1 MLSVFD
7 PRGRGDRRAFLTVGS
22 LAAAGLLGGGSRRTA
37 HAAPLPASL
46 LSGKSVVFLFQ
57 HGGPSQIETFD
68 PKPDA
73 PVEHRSATGAI
84 QTAIPSVAFGS
95 TFEKLARIADKLTIV
110 RSFVTGDG
118 NHDIKPVVGKATNGA
133 ALGSL
138 YARVAGSSHPR
149 SGLPSNVLL
158 FPRAVD
164 DTTGP
169 EIKSFGRFDSPG
181 SMGSGFAPFVP
192 GAGSEV
198 QQNLELRLPTDR
210 LGDRRTLLTELDR
223 LRRSLGDSPFDPL
236 REQAFETLLG
246 GVGQAFDLT
255 REDPATI
262 ARYDTAPLVRP
273 DQIDKKWNNYN
284 HYVDHAKSLGKLML
298 LARRLC
304 EAGAGFVTV
313 TTSFVWDMHADVNN
327 ATMTEGMQYVGTPFD
342 HAVATFLEDVEQRG
356 LSDKILLVCCGE
368 MGRTPRI
375 NAKGGRDHWGNL
387 APLILAGA
395 GMPRGAV
402 IGQSNRT
409 GGEPATDPVTIPH
422 LIATIL
428 QTQFD
433 PGLLRLV
440 PGLPSEL
447 IRAATHEPIPHSSR
461 GTP

>member
-1 MLSVFD
+1 MLRIID
-7 PRGRGDRRAFLTVGS
+7 PRRRTSRRAFLTAGS
-22 LAAAGLLGGGSRRTA
+22 LATAGLFAGRFAS
-37 HAAPLPASL
+37 AAPIPASL
-46 LSGKSVVFLFQ
+46 MSGKSVVFLFQ
-57 HGGPSQIETFD
+57 HGGPSQFETFD

-73 PVEHRSATGAI
+73 PIENRSATGHI
-84 QTAIPSVAFGS
+84 PTAVPGIAFGG
-95 TFEKLARIADKLTIV
+95 TMAKLARVADKLTIV

-118 NHDIKPVVGKATNGA
+118 NHDIKPVVGKVTGGA

-138 YARVAGSSHPR
+138 YARVAGANDPR

-158 FPRAVD
+158 FPRSVD
-164 DTTGP
+164 STCGE
-169 EIKSFGRFDSPG
+169 EIKAFGRFDSPG
-181 SMGSGFAPFVP
+181 TLGRGVAPFVP
-192 GAGSEV
+192 GAGGEV
-198 QQNLELRLPTDR
+198 QENLELRLPTDR
-210 LGDRRTLLTELDR
+210 LGDRRTLLLELDR
-223 LRRSLGDSPFDPL
+223 LRRSLGESPFDPL

-255 REDPATI
+255 KEDAATI

-327 ATMTEGMQYVGTPFD
+327 ATMTEGMRYVGDPFD

-387 APLILAGA
+387 APLLLSGA
-395 GMPRGAV
+395 GIPRGAV
-402 IGQSNRT
+402 IGQSTRD
-409 GGEPATDPVTIPH
+409 GGEAATEPVTIPH

-433 PGLLRLV
+433 PGALRLV
-440 PGLPSEL
+440 PGLPAEL
-447 IRAATHEPIPHSSR
+447 VRAATHDAIPLPNR
-461 GTP
+461 G

>member
-1 MLSVFD
+1 MLRIID
-7 PRGRGDRRAFLTVGS
+7 PRAGFDRRAFLTAGS
-22 LAAAGLLGGGSRRTA
+22 WLAGGCLAGWGRQALAASV
-37 HAAPLPASL
+37 PASVL
-46 LSGKSVVFLFQ
+46 RGKSVVFLFQ

-73 PVEHRSATGAI
+73 PIENRSATGAI
-84 QTAIPSVAFGS
+84 PTAIPGVAFGS
-95 TFEKLARIADKLTIV
+95 TFEKLAKVADRLTIV

-118 NHDIKPVVGKATNGA
+118 NHDIKPVVGKATSGA

-138 YARVAGSSHPR
+138 YARVAGANDPR

-164 DTTGP
+164 ASTGP
-169 EIKSFGRFDSPG
+169 EINSFGRFDSAG
-181 SMGSGFAPFVP
+181 TLGSGVAPFVP

-210 LGDRRTLLTELDR
+210 LGDRRTLLSELDR
-223 LRRSLGDSPFDPL
+223 WRRALGDSPFDPL

-255 REDPATI
+255 KEDAGVI
-262 ARYDTAPLVRP
+262 AKYDTAPLVRP

-327 ATMTEGMQYVGTPFD
+327 ATMTEGMRYVGAPFD

-387 APLILAGA
+387 APLILSGA

-402 IGQSNRT
+402 IGQSNRS
-409 GGEPATDPVTIPH
+409 GGEPASDPITIPH

-433 PGLLRLV
+433 TAALRLV
-440 PGLPSEL
+440 PGIPEDL
-447 IRAATHEPIPHSSR
+447 IRVATHEAIALPQSR
-461 GTP
+461 V

>member
-1 MLSVFD
+1 MLRVFD
-7 PRGRGDRRAFLTVGS
+7 PRHRCDRRAFLTVGS
-22 LAAAGLLGGGSRRTA
+22 LAAGGLLGGWGRTA
-37 HAAPLPASL
+37 FSAPVPASL
-46 LSGKSVVFLFQ
+46 MSGKSVVFLFQ

-68 PKPDA
+68 PKPEA

-84 QTAIPSVAFGS
+84 QTAIPGVTFGS
-95 TFEKLARIADKLTIV
+95 TFEKLARIADRLTIV

-118 NHDIKPVVGKATNGA
+118 NHDIKPVVGKATGGA

-138 YARVAGSSHPR
+138 YARVAGSNVPR
-149 SGLPSNVLL
+149 TGLPSNVLL
-158 FPRAVD
+158 FPRSVD
-164 DTTGP
+164 ETTGP
-169 EIKSFGRFDSPG
+169 EINSFGRFDSPG
-181 SMGSGFAPFVP
+181 TMGSGFAPFVP

-210 LGDRRTLLTELDR
+210 LGDRRTLLSELDR
-223 LRRSLGDSPFDPL
+223 LRRALGDSPFDPL

-246 GVGQAFDLT
+246 GVGQAFDLKK
-255 REDPATI
+255 EDAAVV

-327 ATMTEGMQYVGTPFD
+327 ATMTEGMRYVGTPFD

-375 NAKGGRDHWGNL
+375 NANGGRDHWGNL
-387 APLILAGA
+387 APLLLAGA

-402 IGQSNRT
+402 LGRSNST
-409 GGEPATDPVTIPH
+409 GGESATDPVTIPH

-433 PGLLRLV
+433 AGALRLV
-440 PGLPSEL
+440 PGMPAEL
-447 IRAATHEPIPHSSR
+447 IRAATHEAIPL
-461 GTP
+461 

>member
-1 MLSVFD
+1 MLLVLDGNRRSS
-7 PRGRGDRRAFLTVGS
+7 RRAFLTAGS
-22 LAAAGLLGGGSRRTA
+22 LAAGGLFGLSPRSAAALPGS
-37 HAAPLPASL
+37 LM
-46 LSGKSVVFLFQ
+46 SGKSVVFLFQ

-73 PVEHRSATGAI
+73 PIENRSATGAI
-84 QTAIPSVAFGS
+84 STSIPGVAFGA
-95 TFEKLARIADKLTIV
+95 TFEKLARLADRLAIV

-118 NHDIKPVVGKATNGA
+118 NHDIKPVVGKATGGA

-158 FPRAVD
+158 FPRAVEAIA
-164 DTTGP
+164 GP
-169 EIKSFGRFDSPG
+169 EINSFGRLDSAG
-181 SMGSGFAPFVP
+181 TMGAGYSPFVP

-198 QQNLELRLPTDR
+198 QQNLELRLPKDR
-210 LGDRRTLLTELDR
+210 LGDRRTLLSELDR
-223 LRRSLGDSPFDPL
+223 WRRSLGESPFDPL

-246 GVGQAFDLT
+246 GVGSAFDLSK
-255 REDPATI
+255 EDPAI
-262 ARYDTAPLVRP
+262 VARYDTAPLVRP
-273 DQIDKKWNNYN
+273 DQIDRKWNNYE

-304 EAGAGFVTV
+304 ESGAGFVTV

-327 ATMTEGMQYVGTPFD
+327 ATMTEGMRYVGTPFD
-342 HAVATFLEDVEQRG
+342 HAVATFLEDIEQRG
-356 LSDKILLVCCGE
+356 LSDRILLVCCGE

-387 APLILAGA
+387 APLILSGA
-395 GMPRGAV
+395 GVPRGAV
-402 IGQSNRT
+402 IGQSTRN
-409 GGEPATDPVTIPH
+409 GGEAATDPVTIPH

-433 PGLLRLV
+433 PAALRLV
-440 PGLPSEL
+440 PGLPADL
-447 IRAATHEPIPHSSR
+447 IRAATHDPIPFSNAR
-461 GTP
+461 